1 MRILVASRNAD
12 KIREIEEAL
21 GDDSWEVVCADDWD
35 EDLPEV
41 EETGDTFLDNAA
53 LKACQVARAAGVWAL
68 ADDSGLCVE
77 ALDGEPGSRSA
88 RYAGE
93 DCTDADNCEK
103 LLGALE
109 GLPPVQREA
118 HFACVIALADPTGRL
133 RGAFEANCSGTI
145 SESPNG
151 QEGFGYDPIFV
162 PTDGDGRTF
171 AQMDSQEKHAI
182 SHRGRALALFSREA
196 RAILESGS

>member
-1 MRILVASRNAD
+1 VRVLVASRNAD

-21 GDDSWEVVCADDWD
+21 GEGSWEVVGADDWE
-35 EDLPEV
+35 EDLPEI
-41 EETGDTFLDNAA
+41 EETGDTFLENAT
-53 LKACQVARAAGVWAL
+53 LKACQVARAAGAWTL

-77 ALDGEPGSRSA
+77 ALDGGPGPRSA
-88 RYAGE
+88 RYAG
-93 DCTDADNCEK
+93 DGCTYVDNCVK

-133 RGAFEANCSGTI
+133 RGAFEAQCAGSI
-145 SESPNG
+145 NG
-151 QEGFGYDPIFV
+151 LPTGQGGFGYDPVFV

-171 AQMDSQEKHAI
+171 AEMDSHEKHAI

-196 RAILESGS
+196 HAILESGS